1 MPWRWGNKR
10 ASKKCQGKNARVGRS
25 TGSRKYTSSK
35 EWSCVHISVDPL
47 HFFQMFVKPI
57 TFLVTE
63 RFNAKIILSGP
74 LLPSLF
80 GTLFSSFD
88 RRILFLPHWLVVR
101 GLSGRPRVSATAHHG
116 IQRPGT
122 PQGQNGQ
129 QVIEFGGEKQTAVL
143 YHQRST
149 RMLPPTATPL
159 T

>member
-1 MPWRWGNKR
+1 
-10 ASKKCQGKNARVGRS
+10 
-25 TGSRKYTSSK
+25 
-35 EWSCVHISVDPL
+35 
-47 HFFQMFVKPI
+47 MFVKPI

-143 YHQRST
+143 YHHRQT
-149 RMLPPTATPL
+149 PNVERMTTNQGVVATAITTIL
-159 T
+159 AIATGLFHRCGRDRGGDGMGVENAHVGIVLQCAQHEKYH